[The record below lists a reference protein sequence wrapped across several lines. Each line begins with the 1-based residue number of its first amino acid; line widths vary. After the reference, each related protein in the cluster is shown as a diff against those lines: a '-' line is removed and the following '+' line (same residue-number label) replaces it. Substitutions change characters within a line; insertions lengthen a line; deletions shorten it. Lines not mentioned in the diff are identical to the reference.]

1 MIPYSSFLRKIT
13 SRRFVRPIS
22 VVFLSALCAG
32 TLSAQESPAPVPA
45 PVIRHPQ
52 IGVCTHFGLGTWDL
66 DTVMPVLAK
75 FGAAWIRDE
84 VYWDKIEQEKGVYQI
99 PEKTLR
105 WIDAA
110 NAEGLKL
117 VLIFNG
123 SNDLYKP
130 DIYDPEAYAKA
141 AAFVAKEL
149 AGKVAAIEI
158 LNEPA
163 NFGYSKH
170 YGGAW
175 NGVEKDGSV
184 SPWVPKYVALLNA
197 SAKAIKAVN
206 PTVKVIGLGSAT
218 PVNHRQLD
226 MGIAPEVDGI
236 ADHPYSFRLPPE
248 VLPYAGKEGILKRD
262 GIVVADDRGS
272 FASLI
277 RKYREK
283 SLQTKGPKEIWLTEM
298 GWTTYQEASP
308 AIYAG
313 FTRSAQ
319 AKYTLRRLA
328 ESLGLGVDVSVI
340 YDFKDD
346 GKNPY
351 EAEEN
356 FGLIDA
362 HLQPKPAFDAVQ
374 RFAVAMAGFQPREI
388 LRVNIFPVGS
398 RLDRHPIVWDG
409 SKIEASDNIFCY
421 QFADQEGNPLIALW
435 SGERA
440 DSDLSP
446 RVADVELETGDVKVE
461 EIKGYSPLTGE
472 SSTIPFVS
480 RSTGVMMKKL
490 EIPDAPLLLTL
501 RLAKP

>member
-1 MIPYSSFLRKIT
+1 MNLFSSFLRKIPA
-13 SRRFVRPIS
+13 RRFLRPS
-22 VVFLSALCAG
+22 PLVFLSALCASS
-32 TLSAQESPAPVPA
+32 LFAQESPAPVPA

-52 IGVCTHFGLGTWDL
+52 IGVCTHFGLDWWDA
-66 DTVMPVLAK
+66 DTVMPLVARS
-75 FGAAWIRDE
+75 GAAWIRDE
-84 VYWDKIEQEKGVYQI
+84 IYWENIEKEKGVYQI
-99 PEKTLR
+99 PEKTMR

-130 DIYDPEAYAKA
+130 DIYDCEAYAKA

-163 NFGYSKH
+163 NFGFRKH
-170 YGGAW
+170 YGGVW
-175 NGVEKDGSV
+175 KGLEEDGSV
-184 SPWVPKYVALLNA
+184 SPWVPKYVPLLNA
-197 SAKAIKAVN
+197 SARAIKAVN
-206 PTVKVIGLGSAT
+206 PTVKVVGLGSAT

-226 MGIAPEVDGI
+226 MGVAPEVDGI
-236 ADHPYSFRLPPE
+236 TDHPYSPRTPGE
-248 VLPYAGKEGILKRD
+248 VVPIAGKDGILEWY
-262 GIVVADDRGS
+262 GIAAADERGS
-272 FASLI
+272 FASMI
-277 RKYREK
+277 RMYREK
-283 SLQTKGPKEIWLTEM
+283 ALQTKGPKEIWLTEM
-298 GWTTYQEASP
+298 GWPTFQEAKP
-308 AIYAG
+308 ANYAG
-313 FTRSAQ
+313 FTPSAQ
-319 AKYTLRRLA
+319 AKYTLRRLS

-351 EAEEN
+351 EAEDN
-356 FGLIDA
+356 FGLIDYE
-362 HLQPKPAFDAVQ
+362 LNPKPAFGAVQ
-374 RFAVAMAGFQPREI
+374 RFAAVMAGFQPRENFK
-388 LRVNIFPVGS
+388 VNIFPVGS
-398 RLDRHPIVWDG
+398 RPDRHPIVWEG

-421 QFADQEGNPLIALW
+421 QFADKDGNPLIALW

-461 EIKGYSPLTGE
+461 EIKSYSPLTGE
-472 SSTIPFVS
+472 SATLPFKT
-480 RSTGVMMKKL
+480 RSTGVMLKKL